1 MISEI
6 KQETSDINWFF
17 VSGNKIGFVASGAGK
32 LPGSVAYLDEK
43 LGLLWSYFKN
53 IPETS
58 EVLLNLELESI
69 KTTVITND
77 YLEDFIFMAKRGL
90 YTFDKTTANN
100 FRDTNYHLVAKPANP
115 LLADTLPVEIFTL
128 ISNTL
133 YKVDIEGANGIDVKT
148 II

>member
-1 MISEI
+1 MITEI
-6 KQETSDINWFF
+6 EQETSDINWFF

-43 LGLLWSYFKN
+43 MELLWSYFRDL
-53 IPETS
+53 PETS
-58 EVLLNLELESI
+58 ELLISPELESI
-69 KTTVITND
+69 KNIVITNA
-77 YLEDFIFMAKRGL
+77 YLSDFTYMAKRGL

-100 FRDTNYHLVAKPANP
+100 FRDTNYHLVAKPTNP

>member
-1 MISEI
+1 MITEI
-6 KQETSDINWFF
+6 EQETSDINWFF
-17 VSGNKIGFVASGAGK
+17 LSGNKIGFVASGAGK
-32 LPGSVAYLDEK
+32 LPGSVSNLDEK
-43 LGLLWSYFKN
+43 LALLWSYFKDL
-53 IPETS
+53 PETS
-58 EVLLNLELESI
+58 ELLINPELESI
-69 KTTVITND
+69 KNTIITND

-128 ISNTL
+128 ISNIL
-133 YKVDIEGANGIDVKT
+133 YNGDIEGTNMIDVKT